1 MEAIVY
7 SLKVSVF
14 LIAFYLMFKSL
25 MSRETLHRANRYL
38 ILGTIALSFV
48 LPLCHMTVSAESP
61 VVANL
66 GVTQSV
72 VMLEEVIVGAGVDGH
87 SIDWRA
93 VAVVV
98 FYAGIVVCFLRML
111 ISIIGVLRIVRLGER
126 QVLPDGSVLVVVDGE
141 QAPFSWIKYII
152 ISRKDYEE
160 NLHEVVTHEQAHI
173 RCHHS
178 LDVLVCDVLCC
189 LQWFNPAMWLL
200 RQELCAIHE
209 YEADKAVLDSG
220 INAKQYQ
227 ILLIKKAAGGKWY
240 SIANS
245 FNHSKLKYR
254 ITMMSRKKSSG
265 WTMVKALYV
274 LPIAAFAAIAF
285 ANCSKTESEI
295 TKNNYSED
303 KMPAELYKQI
313 IELNEG
319 NELKGDM
326 LVFSFNDNPVTGE
339 SEQTVTMMAPD
350 GTIRPVTQEELDAMK
365 VSDENLEHKVD
376 VVEIVP
382 QNPPREISKDEV
394 FMIVEEMPEFPG
406 GELEMR
412 RYIAEHVIYPQDA
425 KAQKQQGK
433 AFVTFIID
441 TNGNVKDVKIA
452 SGTGYESLDN
462 EAVRVVKTLPQ
473 FKPGRQ
479 RGQTVNVSF
488 TVPINF
494 QLN

>member
-1 MEAIVY
+1 MDAIVY

-38 ILGTIALSFV
+38 ILGSIGLSFV
-48 LPLCHMTVSAESP
+48 LPLWHITLNAEP
-61 VVANL
+61 GHA
-66 GVTQSV
+66 VTAAELSQSV
-72 VMLEEVIVGAGVDGH
+72 VWLEEVIVGGGASH
-87 SIDWRA
+87 SFDWR
-93 VAVVV
+93 VLAVVA
-98 FYAGIVVCFLRML
+98 FYAGIGVCLLRMI
-111 ISIIGVLRIVRLGER
+111 ISIIGVLRVISHGER
-126 QVLPDGSVLVVVDGE
+126 QTLPDGTVLVITDDE
-141 QAPFSWIKYII
+141 QAPFSWVKYII
-152 ISRKDYEE
+152 INRKDHDE
-160 NLHEVVTHEQAHI
+160 NLQEILTHEQAHI
-173 RCHHS
+173 RCRHS
-178 LDVLVCDVLCC
+178 IDVLVCDVFCC

-200 RQELCAIHE
+200 RRELCAVHE

-376 VVEIVP
+376 VVEIEP

-452 SGTGYESLDN
+452 RGTGYESIDN
-462 EAVRVVKTLPQ
+462 EAVRVVKSLPQ

-494 QLN
+494 QLD